1 MIGLADDERFAARF
15 ATHGVPYDHA
25 ASLSKPE
32 PSMPAFP
39 NLFRPLDLGFVV
51 LPNRIVM
58 GSMHTQLESRPDGP
72 ERLAA
77 FYAERAR
84 GGAAL
89 IVTGGFSPNAAGN
102 LGEHRA
108 QFSTR
113 DDAEAHRVIPH
124 SVHEAGGRIVL
135 QLLHAGRY
143 GYHSRIVAPSA
154 IKAPINVHTP
164 REMTVA
170 EIEGTLSDFVVAAQL
185 AREAGYDGVELM
197 GSEGYLVTQFLAA
210 RTNQRRDEWGGTL
223 DNRMRFAVEL
233 VRRTRRAVGSDFII
247 VFRIST
253 LDLVEGG
260 LALAE
265 TQSLARTLESAGTT
279 ILNSGIGWHEAR
291 IPTIA
296 QAVPRGAFA
305 WATRRLREAVRI
317 PVAASNRINAPE
329 IAEEIL
335 ARGDADLVS
344 MARALLAD
352 PEFGA
357 KAKAG
362 DRAAINICIACNQA
376 CLDHYFTG
384 EPASCVVN
392 PRAGR
397 ETQLVFLKTRSR
409 KRVAVVGGG
418 PAGLSCAAV
427 AAERGHEVTLFEAAP
442 ELGGQFNL
450 AKAVPGKQE
459 FAESVGYYA
468 ERLRRLKV
476 HVQLN
481 RAADDASLEAFD
493 EVVIATGVEPRRP
506 AIPGID
512 HPKVASYV
520 DVLSGRVEPGR
531 DVAIVGMGGIGF
543 DVALY
548 LLERSGRA
556 PLAPDAFAAH
566 WGIHP
571 DGSLSAPTPKAP
583 RHRVTMLKRSTGPFG
598 HTLGRSTGWVHR
610 AELAR
615 NGVRMLKGVEYLRID
630 DAGLHV
636 LADAAPMVISA
647 DTIIVCAGQEP
658 RRWRNGRFHHI
669 GGAREAGELDAE
681 RAMREGAEFAA
692 TL

>member
-1 MIGLADDERFAARF
+1 MSA
-15 ATHGVPYDHA
+15 Y
-25 ASLSKPE
+25 
-32 PSMPAFP
+32 P
-39 NLFRPLDLGFVV
+39 NLFRPLDLGFVT

-58 GSMHTQLESRPDGP
+58 GSMHTQLESRNDGP

-84 GGAAL
+84 GGAGL
-89 IVTGGFSPNAAGN
+89 IVTGGFSPNDAGN

-113 DDAEAHRVIPH
+113 DDAERHRVIPRA
-124 SVHEAGGRIVL
+124 VHEAGARIVL
-135 QLLHAGRY
+135 QLLHSGRY
-143 GYHSRIVAPSA
+143 GYHRGIVAPSA
-154 IKAPINVHTP
+154 IKSPINPYSP
-164 REMTVA
+164 REMTVGD
-170 EIEGTLSDFVVAAQL
+170 IEGTLSDFVVAAQL
-185 AREAGYDGVELM
+185 ARDAGYDGVELM
-197 GSEGYLVTQFLAA
+197 GSEGYLVTQFLAP
-210 RTNQRRDEWGGTL
+210 RTNQRRDEWGGGTE
-223 DNRMRFAVEL
+223 NRMRFATEL
-233 VRRTRRAVGSDFII
+233 VQRTRRAVGSDFIL

-260 LALAE
+260 LTLAE
-265 TQSLARTLESAGTT
+265 TQTLARALESAGTT

-329 IAEEIL
+329 TAEEIL

-352 PEFGA
+352 PDFGV
-357 KAKAG
+357 KAAAG

-397 ETQLVFLKTRSR
+397 ETQLVFLKTKNT
-409 KRVAVVGGG
+409 KRIAVVGGG

-427 AAERGHEVTLFEAAP
+427 AAERGHEVTLFESAA

-450 AKAVPGKQE
+450 AKVIPGKQE
-459 FAESVGYYA
+459 FAESVAYYA

-476 HVQLN
+476 DIRLN
-481 RAADDASLEAFD
+481 RAADEQALEGFN
-493 EVVIATGVEPRRP
+493 EVVIATGIDPRRP

-520 DVLSGRVEPGR
+520 ELLSGRVAPGR
-531 DVAIVGMGGIGF
+531 EVAIIGMGGIGF

-548 LLERSGRA
+548 LLERSSRA
-556 PLAPDAFAAH
+556 PLAADAFATH

-571 DGSLSAPTPKAP
+571 DGSITAPLPKAP
-583 RHRVTMLKRSTGPFG
+583 RHRITMLKRSTGPFG

-615 NGVRMLKGVEYLRID
+615 NGVRMVKGVEYRRID
-630 DAGLHV
+630 DAGVHTV
-636 LADAAPMVISA
+636 LDGKEVIVEA
-647 DTIIVCAGQEP
+647 DTVIVCAGQEP
-658 RRWRNGRFHHI
+658 RRWPAGKIRAGRFHHI

-681 RAMREGAEFAA
+681 RAMREGAELAA
-692 TL
+692 QL